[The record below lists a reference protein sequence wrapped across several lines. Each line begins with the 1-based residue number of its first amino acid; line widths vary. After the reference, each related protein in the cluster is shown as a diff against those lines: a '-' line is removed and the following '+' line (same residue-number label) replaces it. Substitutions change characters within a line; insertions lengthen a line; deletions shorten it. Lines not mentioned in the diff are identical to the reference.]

1 MAYPTAIS
9 CGCLMGAGGVSH
21 LHAAEWSVQPIFT
34 MSTDYD
40 SDRNLQ
46 PGTQGSEE
54 AVLYGDLKLQ
64 RALESTQIVLEPK
77 FDLRRYSDSIWG
89 PGNDRSL
96 NAGLVWTGERLKL
109 TLTGFIANQTTLS
122 TEVLESGVIN
132 GDTRR
137 RTEQANGEWDWSENE
152 RRQSFLQLAY
162 LSSNYSGTP
171 LVELELPGYRYPSAA
186 LGERFFFSERMTL
199 SVSAFGD
206 ALTSARQGNSSH
218 EAGGQVEFIDQYTEA
233 TSFDISIGESRRSL
247 SGQSGS
253 GTNGS
258 VTFTHLLERG
268 SASLSYVRSLVPYGT
283 GVLVER
289 QQFAAALTRPITP
302 ELDVNFTLMRLKNN
316 ASTVRLG
323 LDRPYYNNALLG
335 LSWKMGESWMLQ
347 PQVSAALTKPIA
359 PLGSTAPLYDRT
371 VLGWRAQ
378 LSLVWQPLPAKKSR

>member
-9 CGCLMGAGGVSH
+9 CGCLLGAGGVSH

-34 MSTDYD
+34 VATDYD
-40 SDRNLQ
+40 SDRNLE
-46 PGTQGSEE
+46 PDIKGSEE

-64 RALESTQIVLEPK
+64 RSLENTQIVLEPK
-77 FDLRRYSDSIWG
+77 FDLRRYSDTVWG

-96 NAGLVWTGERLKL
+96 NAALVWIGERLKM

-122 TEVLESGVIN
+122 TEVYESGVIN

-137 RTEQANGEWDWSENE
+137 RTEQANGEWDWSEHE
-152 RRQSFLQLAY
+152 RRQTFLQLGY
-162 LSSNYSGTP
+162 LSSKYSGSP
-171 LVELELPGYRYPSAA
+171 LVEFELPGYRYPSAA
-186 LGERFFFSERMTL
+186 LGERFFLSERLTF

-218 EAGGQVEFIDQYTEA
+218 EEGGQVEFIDQYTEA
-233 TSFDISIGESRRSL
+233 TSFDISIGQSRRSL

-258 VTFTHLLERG
+258 VTLIHALERG

-283 GVLVER
+283 GNLVER
-289 QQFAAALTRPITP
+289 QQLAAALTRPITP
-302 ELDVNFTLMRLKNN
+302 ELDVTFSLTRVKNN

-323 LDRPYYNNALLG
+323 LDRPYYNNALVG
-335 LSWKMGESWMLQ
+335 LSWKLGESWRLQ
-347 PQVSAALTKPIA
+347 PQVSAALTKPIR
-359 PLGSTAPLYDRT
+359 PLGNTAPIYDRT
-371 VLGWRAQ
+371 VLAWRAQ